1 METLSPLDYDGFSQE
16 VPRLLRH
23 MQDYVYLQSHPLCGS
38 LCRPDEGA
46 APGYQAQALRRLLLE
61 TIDRLSPPPSTPTD
75 SREWRG
81 HHILTARYIEGRS
94 VEELTAELSISQRQ
108 FYREHSQ
115 AIEAVSRSL
124 WEHYTRHGS
133 EEAVPANEALAQ
145 EATRLARRV
154 EPIDLTDLVE
164 GVMLAMT
171 NLAQERGVS
180 LSSQVSVD
188 APIVA
193 NRTLLRQAILQT
205 LSHLLDQPPTE
216 QLILQAKPAQ
226 HEVGISITAICARG
240 RCEALAQSVDWQGAA
255 SLTRILGGEWL
266 PPETAGDRVVVRF
279 TLPLE
284 RSRLILVIEDNPSA
298 VQLVRRYLAEEPYQ
312 VLSASLGLEA
322 LALIEERVPDVIILD
337 VMLPGRDGWELLQSF
352 RQRPA
357 TADVPILMAS
367 VLAETRLAES
377 LGASGYL
384 KKPYTQAELLG
395 ALRRLSLG

>member
-1 METLSPLDYDGFSQE
+1 
-16 VPRLLRH
+16 
-23 MQDYVYLQSHPLCGS
+23 
-38 LCRPDEGA
+38 
-46 APGYQAQALRRLLLE
+46 
-61 TIDRLSPPPSTPTD
+61 
-75 SREWRG
+75 
-81 HHILTARYIEGRS
+81 
-94 VEELTAELSISQRQ
+94 
-108 FYREHSQ
+108 
-115 AIEAVSRSL
+115 
-124 WEHYTRHGS
+124 
-133 EEAVPANEALAQ
+133 
-145 EATRLARRV
+145 
-154 EPIDLTDLVE
+154 
-164 GVMLAMT
+164 MLAMT

-180 LSSQVSVD
+180 LSSKVSVD

-205 LSHLLDQPPTE
+205 LSHLLDQAPTE
-216 QLILQAKPAQ
+216 RVVLRAETAQ
-226 HEVGISITAICARG
+226 HDVGISITASCAEG
-240 RCEALAQSVDWQGAA
+240 QCEALAHSVNWEGAA

-284 RSRLILVIEDNPSA
+284 RSRVVLVVEDNPSA

-312 VLSASLGLEA
+312 VLSASLGIEA

-384 KKPYTQAELLG
+384 KKPYTQAELLE

>member
-1 METLSPLDYDGFSQE
+1 METPSPLTYDLFSQE

-38 LCRPDEGA
+38 LCPPDEGTS
-46 APGYQAQALRRLLLE
+46 PGYQAQAMRRRLLE
-61 TIDRLSPPPSTPTD
+61 TIDRLSPPPGTSTD

-124 WEHYTRHGS
+124 WEQYTRHGS
-133 EEAVPANEALAQ
+133 EESVPAGEALAQ
-145 EATRLARRV
+145 EAARLARQV
-154 EPIDLTDLVE
+154 EPIDLTDLID

-180 LSSQVSVD
+180 LSSRISVS

-205 LSHLLDQPPTE
+205 LSHLLDHSSTE
-216 QLILQAKPAQ
+216 RLVILAESAQ
-226 HEVGISITAICARG
+226 NDVALSITAICAEG
-240 RCEALAQSVDWQGAA
+240 QCETLAQSVDWEGAA
-255 SLTRILGGEWL
+255 SLTRILGGAWL
-266 PPETAGDRVVVRF
+266 PPETAGDRIVVRF
-279 TLPLE
+279 ALPLE
-284 RSRLILVIEDNPSA
+284 RSRVILVIEDNPSA

-312 VLSASLGLEA
+312 VMSASLGSEA
-322 LALIEERVPDVIILD
+322 WALIEERVPDVIILD
-337 VMLPGRDGWELLQSF
+337 VMLPGRDGWELLQNF

-357 TADVPILMAS
+357 TANVPILMAS

-384 KKPYTQAELLG
+384 KKPYTQSELLA